1 MRAFVF
7 TDKALRRYA
16 GRFVWLSVDTEN
28 SKNAEFLK
36 KYPIN
41 VWPTML
47 VIDAAEERVSLRY
60 AGGATV
66 GQLSKLL
73 DQAQSKTKS
82 PADEALSRADRL
94 ANDGKNEEAA
104 KEYEAAIDNAPK
116 GWKPLGRAAEGLEMA
131 LTLSQQ
137 NERCAVRAEGLE
149 PRLRGT
155 LSGANV
161 AAYGLSCAAELPAEN
176 AKRAELLASLEK
188 STRAAL
194 EDKSIDM
201 SGDDRS
207 GLYIA
212 LLDARKA
219 VKDEKGAH
227 EIAEQ
232 WSAFLEG
239 EAAKA
244 KTAEQRA
251 VYDSH
256 RLSAYMELGT
266 PEKAIPMLEQS
277 ERDFPNDYNPPSRLG
292 TAYRTMKKYDEA
304 LAAYDRALKLAYG
317 PRKIGILRNRA
328 ETQLARG
335 DKDAAKQTLRD
346 AIAYAKSLPSGQV
359 SEKMI
364 GALEKRLSTM

>member
-7 TDKALRRYA
+7 TDKALERYA
-16 GRFVWLSVDTEN
+16 GRFVWLAVDTEN
-28 SKNAEFLK
+28 SKNSDFLK

-41 VWPTML
+41 VWPTLL
-47 VIDAAEERVSLRY
+47 VIDPAKEQVALRY

-82 PADEALSRADRL
+82 PADEALARADRL
-94 ANDGKNEEAA
+94 ANEGKNDEAA
-104 KEYEAAIDNAPK
+104 KEYDRAIGEAPK
-116 GWKPLGRAAEGLEMA
+116 GWRPLGRAAEGLEMA
-131 LTLSQQ
+131 LTLSNQ
-137 NERCAVRAEGLE
+137 NERCAQRAEELY

-161 AAYGLSCAAELPAEN
+161 AAYGLSCAADVP
-176 AKRAELLASLEK
+176 KRPELLTSLEK
-188 STRAAL
+188 ATRASL
-194 EDKSIDM
+194 DDPKIDM

-207 GLYIA
+207 GLYES
-212 LLDARKA
+212 LLGTRKA
-219 VKDEKGAH
+219 LKDEEGAKT
-227 EIAEQ
+227 IATQ
-232 WSAFLEG
+232 WAAFLEG

-256 RLSAYMELGT
+256 RITAYINLGT
-266 PEKAIPMLEQS
+266 PEKAVPMLQQS
-277 ERDFPNDYNPPSRLG
+277 ERDFPHDYNPPARLG
-292 TAYRTMKKYDEA
+292 LIYRTMKKYDDA

-317 PRKIGILRNRA
+317 PRKIGILRGRA
-328 ETQLARG
+328 DTLAEKG
-335 DKDAAKQTLRD
+335 DKEAARATLRE

-359 SEKMI
+359 SERMI
-364 GALEKRLSTM
+364 GALEKKLAAM

>member
-7 TDKALRRYA
+7 TDKALERYA

-41 VWPTML
+41 VWPTLL
-47 VIDAAEERVSLRY
+47 VIDPAKERVSLRY

-66 GQLSKLL
+66 GQLSKML
-73 DQAQSKTKS
+73 DQAQSKTRS
-82 PADEALSRADRL
+82 PADEALARADRL
-94 ANDGKNEEAA
+94 AEDGKNDEAA
-104 KEYEAAIDNAPK
+104 KEYERALEAAPK
-116 GWKPLGRAAEGLEMA
+116 GWHPYGRASEGLVMA
-131 LTLSQQ
+131 LMMSHQQ
-137 NERCAVRAEGLE
+137 ERCAARAVDLL

-161 AAYGLSCAAELPAEN
+161 AAYGLGCAVEMPAD
-176 AKRAELLASLEK
+176 AKQRAAYLDELEK
-188 STRAAL
+188 ATRAAL
-194 EDKSIDM
+194 DDPKIDM
-201 SGDDRS
+201 AGDDRS
-207 GLYIA
+207 GLYEA
-212 LLDARKA
+212 LLETRKA
-219 VKDEKGAH
+219 EKDEAGAKKTA
-227 EIAEQ
+227 AE
-232 WSAFLEG
+232 WASFLEH

-256 RLSAYMELGT
+256 RMGAYMELGT
-266 PEKAIPMLEQS
+266 PEKAVPMLEQS
-277 ERDFPNDYNPPSRLG
+277 ERDFPRDYNPPARLG
-292 TAYRTMKKYDEA
+292 TIYRLMKEYDKS

-328 ETQLARG
+328 ETLFAKG
-335 DKDAAKQTLRD
+335 DKEAAKQAMRD

-359 SEKMI
+359 SERTI
-364 GALEKRLSTM
+364 GALEKRLEAM